1 MHPQLPVPPSSVCSH
16 NSPNVYSQLH
26 YNNVL
31 KILYR
36 CGFLFFFSS
45 TNILMTFHWIL
56 QETEAILKKE
66 AKLSDDDASVHTDKS
81 QTSSA
86 VSHALAAYKR

>member
-1 MHPQLPVPPSSVCSH
+1 
-16 NSPNVYSQLH
+16 
-26 YNNVL
+26 
-31 KILYR
+31 
-36 CGFLFFFSS
+36 
-45 TNILMTFHWIL
+45 MTFHWIL